1 MFVCRLHST
10 RVFGTC
16 LPFFVPFLNLRKIL
30 YLIGFQAGCRENGK
44 GKNGCLEEFSL
55 KQPFFV
61 RIFYRKSPEEAD
73 SGKADCIPVEG
84 FRGGI
89 EGDPG
94 DSAIVLGL

>member
-1 MFVCRLHST
+1 MF
-10 RVFGTC
+10 G
-16 LPFFVPFLNLRKIL
+16 
-30 YLIGFQAGCRENGK
+30 
-44 GKNGCLEEFSL
+44 EFSL

-73 SGKADCIPVEG
+73 SGKADCIPVED